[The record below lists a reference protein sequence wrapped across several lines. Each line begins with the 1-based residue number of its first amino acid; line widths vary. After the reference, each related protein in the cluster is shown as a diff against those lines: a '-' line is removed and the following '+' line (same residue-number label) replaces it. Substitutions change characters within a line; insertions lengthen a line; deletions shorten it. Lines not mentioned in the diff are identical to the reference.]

1 MPSNFEINFI
11 EKLNGKIPD
20 SELKVI
26 LQELMMFTEN
36 YDISEKETSIAQYK
50 DVVPQCYKAYMVAK
64 KIEGMSSESL
74 KTYNYYLMDFFQHID
89 KTIEKLTTNDIRI
102 YLYKMQERTGITNR
116 TLDGKR
122 LVINTFLNWCEKEGY
137 ISKNP
142 CERISPIKFEV
153 KPREPLSDI
162 ELELVRDACE
172 NIREKALLETL
183 FSTGARVSEIA
194 NLKLLDIDFKNKEVH
209 LFGKGNKHRT
219 SFINA
224 KMEVY
229 LKKYLETRNDDSEY
243 VFVSKIKPYNALT
256 KRGIEIIISNIGK
269 RSGIGRPV
277 FPHLIRHSTASVSL
291 NRGMSVAELQEML
304 GHSKIDTTMIYAKIN
319 SDSVKFSHKKY
330 II

>member
-1 MPSNFEINFI
+1 MPGTFEIDFI

-26 LQELMMFTEN
+26 LQELLMFTEN
-36 YDISEKETSIAQYK
+36 YNISEKETSITQYK
-50 DVVPQCYKAYMVAK
+50 DVIPQCYKAYMVAK

-89 KTIEKLTTNDIRI
+89 KTIEELTTNDIRI

-142 CERISPIKFEV
+142 CERICPIKFEV

-183 FSTGARVSEIA
+183 FSTAARVSEIA
-194 NLKLLDIDFKNKEVH
+194 NLKLSDIDFKNKEVH

-224 KMEVY
+224 KMEVS
-229 LKKYLETRNDDSEY
+229 LKKYLETRNDDNEY

-277 FPHLIRHSTASVSL
+277 FPHLIRHSTASLSL
-291 NRGMSVAELQEML
+291 NRGMNVAELQEML

>member
-116 TLDGKR
+116 TLD
-122 LVINTFLNWCEKEGY
+122 
-137 ISKNP
+137 
-142 CERISPIKFEV
+142 
-153 KPREPLSDI
+153 
-162 ELELVRDACE
+162 
-172 NIREKALLETL
+172 
-183 FSTGARVSEIA
+183 
-194 NLKLLDIDFKNKEVH
+194 
-209 LFGKGNKHRT
+209 
-219 SFINA
+219 
-224 KMEVY
+224 
-229 LKKYLETRNDDSEY
+229 
-243 VFVSKIKPYNALT
+243 
-256 KRGIEIIISNIGK
+256 
-269 RSGIGRPV
+269 
-277 FPHLIRHSTASVSL
+277 
-291 NRGMSVAELQEML
+291 
-304 GHSKIDTTMIYAKIN
+304 
-319 SDSVKFSHKKY
+319 
-330 II
+330 